1 MFHGIKKS
9 EVKKMTP
16 EQEKKKE
23 EILQKIKVIQEKII
37 QIKKEKNKKKKQ

>member
-16 EQEKKKE
+16 EQEKKNE
-23 EILQKIKVIQEKII
+23 EMLQKLYYIREFL
-37 QIKKEKNKKKKQ
+37 KKSQ

>member
-1 MFHGIKKS
+1 
-9 EVKKMTP
+9 MTP